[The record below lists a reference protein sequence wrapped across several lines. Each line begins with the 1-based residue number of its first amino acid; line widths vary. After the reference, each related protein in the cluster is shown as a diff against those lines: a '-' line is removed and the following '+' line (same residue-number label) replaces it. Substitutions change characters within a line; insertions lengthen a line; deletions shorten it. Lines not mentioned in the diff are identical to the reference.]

1 MKTLAIFVISDRHME
16 YVFPLAQAAH
26 REGVMVRVHLLGS
39 GVRLVRQEAFGQLA
53 ALARI
58 SICSESAQFFE
69 PDGQLAQA
77 ELQEKFVPAGEM
89 ARILR
94 QCDRHLFI

>member
-39 GVRLVRQEAFGQLA
+39 GVRLVRQKAFDRLT

-69 PDGQLAQA
+69 LDGQLA
-77 ELQEKFVPAGEM
+77 EEDQEKFVPAGEM